1 MNCEECK
8 SKNSCHTQT
17 NKGGKTM
24 SNMEELQNEA
34 IAAAAEH
41 IREQRKKSENMRLKI
56 ICLTIFA
63 CVVVI
68 SAAFLGCF
76 AIYSQQQ
83 TIIEQQYALNMQYA
97 SLIEYLSNAE
107 VTTTT
112 TETVDSG
119 GGGVAAKIEGSNNV
133 IGGGE

>member
-1 MNCEECK
+1 M
-8 SKNSCHTQT
+8 SK
-17 NKGGKTM
+17 
-24 SNMEELQNEA
+24 MEELQNEA

-41 IREQRKKSENMRLKI
+41 IREQRKKSENMKLKI

-107 VTTTT
+107 VTT
-112 TETVDSG
+112 ETIDGS
-119 GGGVAAKIEGSNNV
+119 GGGVAAKIEGSNNT
-133 IGGGE
+133 IGGAE